1 MKYQHS
7 PVALALRHDVMES
20 QIMLQYSLSYMNA
33 TASIHANAKA
43 DVDKGCASINKM
55 YSHALNLVPYLT
67 AGKPE
72 GQADNMERNKLVADY
87 KRMQRQELANGWK
100 R

>member
-7 PVALALRHDVMES
+7 PVAMALRHDVLES
-20 QIMLQYSLSYMNA
+20 QVMLQYSLAYMNA

-43 DVDKGCASINKM
+43 DIDKGCTSVNKM
-55 YSHALNLVPYLT
+55 YTHALHLVPYLT

-72 GQADNMERNKLVADY
+72 GQNDTLERNKLVAEF
-87 KRMQRQELANGWK
+87 KRMQRQELDNGGK